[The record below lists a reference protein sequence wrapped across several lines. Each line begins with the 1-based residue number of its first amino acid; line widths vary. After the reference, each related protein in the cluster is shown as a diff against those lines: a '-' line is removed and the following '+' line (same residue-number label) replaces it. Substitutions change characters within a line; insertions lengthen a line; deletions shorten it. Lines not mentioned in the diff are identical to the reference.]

1 MDTIVRM
8 RVIGYPKLAHEMKLT
23 NPVRPNEASSG
34 HLPSASAPTLRYDV
48 RNAASAPT
56 QAEARRW
63 NLDIPVRRAHENCA
77 QEGGRTQCL

>member
-1 MDTIVRM
+1 
-8 RVIGYPKLAHEMKLT
+8 MK
-23 NPVRPNEASSG
+23 
-34 HLPSASAPTLRYDV
+34 HLLDISMCIRAATRSDV

-77 QEGGRTQCL
+77 QEGG

>member
-8 RVIGYPKLAHEMKLT
+8 RVIGYPKLEHEMKLT
-23 NPVRPNEASSG
+23 NPVLPNEAFV
-34 HLPSASAPTLRYDV
+34 HLRASAPDV

-63 NLDIPVRRAHENCA
+63 NLDIPVRRAHKNCA

>member
-1 MDTIVRM
+1 M

-34 HLPSASAPTLRYDV
+34 HLLCSASAATRSDV

-77 QEGGRTQCL
+77 QEGG